1 MKKSIF
7 GIAIISLMLSGCDFG
22 KLTQIFDTNEPTQ
35 NANNDNETGGNTS
48 GETTTGG
55 ETTGGSTT
63 GGETSYHDYTE
74 TWPEEYRLYV
84 KTFLNG
90 MLPCYLNVNKKCLF
104 TNFDTGCVE
113 QSTIPFFNP
122 YVKNTSPSINY
133 TYDYGGILRNAGFS
147 FDGNELDEEG
157 KDVYYYHKGYCE
169 VQYSKYKGDDNI
181 YYFDVYAYYDYTS
194 PLELPNSKL
203 SLDVESMGLTAK
215 YVAYSKTIGSYTLS
229 GTDIMKQSYDIQL
242 KSNTGK
248 LIITGPSKGVAFIIS
263 RNADKLF
270 VKYGPN
276 KNSLKQAFN
285 EGGTFNFDSQA
296 NYIEI
301 YSGDKV
307 VCVET
312 IDVLN

>member
-1 MKKSIF
+1 MKKSLF
-7 GIAIISLMLSGCDFG
+7 ALLIASLLMSSCDF
-22 KLTQIFDTNEPTQ
+22 TNFTNIFNNNNQTGNTSQ
-35 NANNDNETGGNTS
+35 NTGTGGNTS
-48 GETTTGG
+48 GGNTTGG
-55 ETTGGSTT
+55 GTT

-74 TWPEEYRLYV
+74 TWPSEYQVYV

-90 MLPCYLNVNKKCLF
+90 MVPCYLNVNKKCLF
-104 TNFDTGCVE
+104 TDFSTGCVNG
-113 QSTIPFFNP
+113 SSIPFFNP
-122 YVKNTSPSINY
+122 YIKNTSPSINY
-133 TYDYGGILRNAGFS
+133 TYDYGGILRDAGFI
-147 FDGNELDEEG
+147 FDGNEIDEEG

-169 VQYSKYKGDDNI
+169 VQYSKHKGDDNI
-181 YYFDVYAYYDYTS
+181 YYFDVYAFYDYTA

-203 SLDVESMGLTAK
+203 SLDVESMGLTSK
-215 YVAYSKTIGSYTLS
+215 YGTYSKTINSYTLS

-242 KSNTGK
+242 KANTGK
-248 LIITGPSKGVAFIIS
+248 LTISGPSKGVAFIVS

-276 KNSLKQAFN
+276 KNNLKQAFN

-307 VCVET
+307 LCLET